1 MTVEEQD
8 EILNVIQRWEPTGL
22 LDGLPPIQKT
32 ELAQVYDNATRIML
46 SDKSIK
52 KIPKNIFDNYENTLI
67 PICRR
72 LYKRVGPNFNLEVMM
87 GELLEVHHKKGDNI
101 FKPNPK
107 KPAENPIVSFCVDF
121 ADGYKDELTDKTTL
135 TKEEYETKIKEV
147 LDITKNV
154 LLNESMVSYVNKND
168 DGYKME
174 LSKAKKNIQQTRFW
188 NQSVAKSFLE
198 STLSEINKGL

>member
-72 LYKRVGPNFNLEVMM
+72 LYRRVGPNFNLEVMM
-87 GELLEVHHKKGDNI
+87 GELLESSPQK
-101 FKPNPK
+101 
-107 KPAENPIVSFCVDF
+107 
-121 ADGYKDELTDKTTL
+121 
-135 TKEEYETKIKEV
+135 
-147 LDITKNV
+147 
-154 LLNESMVSYVNKND
+154 
-168 DGYKME
+168 
-174 LSKAKKNIQQTRFW
+174 R
-188 NQSVAKSFLE
+188 
-198 STLSEINKGL
+198 